1 MGHCIQIIATTL
13 DVATSIGID
22 FSPLCMLR
30 TIDSHAIIPIEAD
43 FIDSVT
49 NARPNQDTDDLGFM
63 LLTDSFLDWL
73 QALSRLGRIAYL
85 ETEYFGGQGGQ
96 GAVVLENAK
105 VLLWPIWD
113 DSGTI
118 NDALELIGVPINP
131 QYDRFVALRL
141 CDYRSNDRILDALD
155 DVQKHEQNVGPNP
168 PSVSSEL

>member
-13 DVATSIGID
+13 DVATSIGVE
-22 FSPLCMLR
+22 FPQLR
-30 TIDSHAIIPIEAD
+30 ILQTIDSHAIIPIEAD

-49 NARPNQDTDDLGFM
+49 SARPNKDTDHLGFM

-73 QALSRLGRIAYL
+73 QTLSRIGRIAYL

-105 VLLWPIWD
+105 VLLGPIWD

-118 NDALELIGVPINP
+118 NDALELIGVPLHS
-131 QYDRFVALRL
+131 QHDRFVSLRL
-141 CDYRSNDRILDALD
+141 CDYRSNDRIQDALE
-155 DVQKHEQNVGPNP
+155 DV
-168 PSVSSEL
+168 

>member
-1 MGHCIQIIATTL
+1 MGHCIQIIAATL
-13 DVATSIGID
+13 DVASSICVE
-22 FSPLCMLR
+22 FPQLRMLR
-30 TIDSHAIIPIEAD
+30 ATASHAIIPIEAD

-105 VLLWPIWD
+105 VLMEPVWA

-118 NDALELIGVPINP
+118 NDALELIGVPVHP
-131 QYDRFVALRL
+131 QHDRFVALRL

-155 DVQKHEQNVGPNP
+155 DEQKHEQNVGPKP
-168 PSVSSEL
+168 PSVRFEL